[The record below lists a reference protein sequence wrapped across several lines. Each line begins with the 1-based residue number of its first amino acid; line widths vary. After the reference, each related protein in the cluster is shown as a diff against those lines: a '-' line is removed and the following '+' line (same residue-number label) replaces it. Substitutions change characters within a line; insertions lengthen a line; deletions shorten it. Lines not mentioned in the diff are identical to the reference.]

1 MSQVER
7 VMRVVIN
14 VEVKLRATLSQ
25 KGSALASLGADG
37 TNGLFLFLFLHGD
50 WILLQLE
57 LLENQSG
64 PTAAF
69 SSNVH
74 GENCFQSGI

>member
-1 MSQVER
+1 M
-7 VMRVVIN
+7 
-14 VEVKLRATLSQ
+14 
-25 KGSALASLGADG
+25 
-37 TNGLFLFLFLHGD
+37 
-50 WILLQLE
+50 LLQLE
-57 LLENQSG
+57 LLENQNG